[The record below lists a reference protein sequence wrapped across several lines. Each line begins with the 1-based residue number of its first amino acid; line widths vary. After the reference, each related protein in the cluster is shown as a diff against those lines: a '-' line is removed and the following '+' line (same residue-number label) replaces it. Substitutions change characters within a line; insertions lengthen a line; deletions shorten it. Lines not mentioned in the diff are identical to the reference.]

1 MVHSKEMLSELEEIS
16 IETVQ
21 REMQCERK
29 NKEKNILELWDRFKI
44 CKCMTFLY
52 QK

>member
-21 REMQCERK
+21 REMQSERK
-29 NKEKNILELWDRFKI
+29 NKE
-44 CKCMTFLY
+44 
-52 QK
+52 